1 MRHLETNGIGT
12 VTIQRLTELSGPDRE
27 PRVGDVPGVVLDV
40 ETTGLQHETD
50 DVIQIALRPF
60 FVDPKTGEVSGLKPA
75 IHFLGEPS
83 RYLPQVIKDIT
94 GFTDEDLRGHEIPWK
109 KIAAILSRCKF
120 IVAHNAGFDRK
131 FVEATLRRKGI
142 QITGDAVWC
151 CSMTQVDWTP
161 VCRPSRAL
169 EVLSAWH
176 GFYYDSHNALADVDA
191 TLHLLR
197 QKDYMRT
204 MLSAAAT
211 PDYRVFAVGSLRE
224 ENHLLKDR
232 RYRWNPDLTCWWKSV
247 SDKATADEES
257 QWLADN
263 LSQVEPQCYEVDP
276 KQRFA

>member
-109 KIAAILSRCKF
+109 KIAA
-120 IVAHNAGFDRK
+120 
-131 FVEATLRRKGI
+131 T
-142 QITGDAVWC
+142 
-151 CSMTQVDWTP
+151 TP
-161 VCRPSRAL
+161 C
-169 EVLSAWH
+169 
-176 GFYYDSHNALADVDA
+176 
-191 TLHLLR
+191 
-197 QKDYMRT
+197 
-204 MLSAAAT
+204 
-211 PDYRVFAVGSLRE
+211 
-224 ENHLLKDR
+224 
-232 RYRWNPDLTCWWKSV
+232 
-247 SDKATADEES
+247 
-257 QWLADN
+257 
-263 LSQVEPQCYEVDP
+263 
-276 KQRFA
+276 